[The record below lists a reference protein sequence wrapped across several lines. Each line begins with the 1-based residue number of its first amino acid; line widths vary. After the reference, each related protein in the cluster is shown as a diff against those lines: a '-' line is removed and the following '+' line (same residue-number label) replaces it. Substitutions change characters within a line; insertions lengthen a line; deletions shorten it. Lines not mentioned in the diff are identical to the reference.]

1 MDEGIDASGR
11 KGQGLVVEDQSDTRS
26 RHDVGLHD
34 AGSGQPFP
42 EPRGEA
48 AVAGAMDDDGGERPV
63 DAGQAV
69 GELRGDRR
77 IEKRWPPAGPEGA
90 VAAPAHQSAVENL
103 WYVAHDPLPLVRPT
117 LYLLRLAMERIQ
129 PWPVVLRL
137 LAGLTDVLLPPMCV
151 GCGERVTST
160 GGLCAK
166 CWGRLAFIDA
176 PRCER
181 WGEPFAFDAG
191 PDIQSARALAAPPPW
206 QRLRAA
212 VAFDDRSSRF
222 VHALKYHDRHESAQ
236 LMAQLMWRAGR
247 DVLESPGVI
256 VPLPL
261 HRLRLWRRRYNQATL
276 LAERLA
282 RLSGLPID
290 HDGLARIRATRSQVG
305 LDAGAR
311 SRNVHGAF
319 AVPPPAVPKLFG
331 RRVVLIDD
339 VLTTG
344 ASAEAATEALLEA
357 GAASVDVVVFALV
370 VKPVTLDFEA

>member
-1 MDEGIDASGR
+1 M
-11 KGQGLVVEDQSDTRS
+11 
-26 RHDVGLHD
+26 
-34 AGSGQPFP
+34 
-42 EPRGEA
+42 
-48 AVAGAMDDDGGERPV
+48 
-63 DAGQAV
+63 
-69 GELRGDRR
+69 
-77 IEKRWPPAGPEGA
+77 
-90 VAAPAHQSAVENL
+90 
-103 WYVAHDPLPLVRPT
+103 VRPT
-117 LYLLRLAMERIQ
+117 LYLLRLAMERI
-129 PWPVVLRL
+129 PPLPAVRRM
-137 LAGLTDVLLPPMCV
+137 LAGVADILLPPLCL

-160 GGLCAK
+160 VGLCAK
-166 CWGRLAFIDA
+166 CWGRLSFIDA

-206 QRLRAA
+206 QRRRAA
-212 VAFDDRSSRF
+212 VAFADRSSRF

-236 LMAQLMWRAGR
+236 LMATLMWRAGR
-247 DVLESPGVI
+247 DVLDTAGVI

-261 HRLRLWRRRYNQATL
+261 HRLRLWRRRYNQAAL

-282 RLSGLPID
+282 RMSGLPID

-311 SRNVHGAF
+311 LRNVRGAF
-319 AVPPPAVPKLFG
+319 AVPAQTVPKLFG

-339 VLTTG
+339 VVTTG
-344 ASAEAATEALLEA
+344 ASAEAATEALLAA